1 MRDIKAVYQGSIGI
15 QPVHDLVC
23 RDRIYMWKASSKV
36 VDMNVFEQQL
46 TCGIQFLEF
55 RHLRAA
61 NRAVAI
67 EEKG

>member
-1 MRDIKAVYQGSIGI
+1 
-15 QPVHDLVC
+15 
-23 RDRIYMWKASSKV
+23 MWKASSKV